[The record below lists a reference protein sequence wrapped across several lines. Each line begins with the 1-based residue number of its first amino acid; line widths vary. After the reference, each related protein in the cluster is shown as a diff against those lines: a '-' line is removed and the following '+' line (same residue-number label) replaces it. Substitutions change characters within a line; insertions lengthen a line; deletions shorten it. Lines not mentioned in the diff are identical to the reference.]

1 MVCSAHVITWEW
13 QWPTKFA
20 LLPLSQFMHAN
31 IEKKNMH
38 VDFIATHKFLVCI
51 ELKMPHATFCMQPV
65 NMNLHR
71 VHLTNSSTNF
81 SKNESYVD
89 DAMILNLSTWLNLCS
104 RIYVPK
110 VGNSYLHTYFSII
123 HDIKLPK
130 VYPRLE
136 HWSFWRTYVWA
147 LNYSHIYVE
156 LFAVPFLYELLKHRH
171 TSLLSYIHSN
181 EFNYDWKSTS
191 VFTVRKL
198 LYAAFD
204 VTFYSCTYVSICVY
218 IFCRRVNVL
227 AYSQNR
233 K

>member
-1 MVCSAHVITWEW
+1 MNHHTKRLSKYPMVCSAHVITWEW

-110 VGNSYLHTYFSII
+110 VGSSYTYIFQYYTRHKTPQSVPASRT
-123 HDIKLPK
+123 L
-130 VYPRLE
+130 VVLAYLRLSAE
-136 HWSFWRTYVWA
+136 
-147 LNYSHIYVE
+147 
-156 LFAVPFLYELLKHRH
+156 
-171 TSLLSYIHSN
+171 LLSYLC
-181 EFNYDWKSTS
+181 WALCRP
-191 VFTVRKL
+191 VFVR
-198 LYAAFD
+198 
-204 VTFYSCTYVSICVY
+204 VTQTPPH
-218 IFCRRVNVL
+218 
-227 AYSQNR
+227 
-233 K
+233 